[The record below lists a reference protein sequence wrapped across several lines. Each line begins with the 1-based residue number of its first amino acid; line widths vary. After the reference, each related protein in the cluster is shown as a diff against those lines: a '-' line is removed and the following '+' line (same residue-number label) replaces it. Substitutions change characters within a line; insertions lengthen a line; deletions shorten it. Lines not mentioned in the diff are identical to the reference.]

1 MRLRLA
7 TGVTGAAVVVGAIW
21 LGAPWLTLLAL
32 AGGGLAIREYYR
44 LTPPGVGPMPVVLG
58 VAAVAALLLVAE
70 AASGR
75 DFYLAS
81 GLVLAA
87 WTFAA
92 LLWFIACYRVGQA
105 QTEDS
110 LFEASD
116 ADAAPEDNAPPDD
129 ESSPYHRGTG
139 PELNEF
145 GPYEGRW
152 EFDANDELADSEEW
166 DDSFSGEFEPDDDPD
181 ADAGW
186 GQRPWLGFLFL
197 LLGPVYI
204 GFLLGHGLA
213 MRDLSGGDGDLGQA
227 WLLFTLLA
235 VFACDTGAFAVGRLV
250 GRHRMAPRISPN
262 KTWEGAVGGLAAS
275 MGAAL
280 LVGLVFDLALP
291 DWHKALIGPVSIPGP
306 AFYLSPVI
314 MPVWQ
319 QAFIG
324 AVAGVAAQVGDLFE
338 SALKRAAN
346 VKDSG
351 SIMPGHGGILDRM
364 DSILF
369 ALPAVFYMLLAVGLR
384 L

>member
-32 AGGGLAIREYYR
+32 LGGGLALREFYR
-44 LTPPGVGPMPVVLG
+44 LAPPGVGPMPVALG
-58 VAAVAALLLVAE
+58 VTAVAALLLAAE

-87 WTFAA
+87 WAFAA
-92 LLWFIACYRVGQA
+92 LLWFIACYRGGPT
-105 QTEDS
+105 TETSALAEDT
-110 LFEASD
+110 D
-116 ADAAPEDNAPPDD
+116 ADWELEAGTPQDDDLPFDHLGMGGDTGEFEVDEGQWETDDD
-129 ESSPYHRGTG
+129 ETDDG
-139 PELNEF
+139 
-145 GPYEGRW
+145 
-152 EFDANDELADSEEW
+152 EEW
-166 DDSFSGEFEPDDDPD
+166 DDGFSDDLEPDDAPD
-181 ADAGW
+181 EDESAGW
-186 GQRPWLGFLFL
+186 GARPWLGFLFL

-213 MRDLSGGDGDLGQA
+213 MRDLSGGEGDLGRA
-227 WLLFTLLA
+227 WLLFTLLV
-235 VFACDTGAFAVGRLV
+235 VFACDTGAFAVGRLA
-250 GRHRMAPRISPN
+250 GRHRMAPRLSPN
-262 KTWEGAVGGLAAS
+262 KTWEGAAGGLAAS
-275 MGAAL
+275 VGAAL
-280 LVGLVFDLALP
+280 LVGLAFELTLPEWHQAL
-291 DWHKALIGPVSIPGP
+291 
-306 AFYLSPVI
+306 
-314 MPVWQ
+314 
-319 QAFIG
+319 IG

-369 ALPAVFYMLLAVGLR
+369 ALPAVFYMLLAAGLR

>member
-44 LTPPGVGPMPVVLG
+44 LTPPGMGPMPVVLG
-58 VAAVAALLLVAE
+58 VTAVSALLLAAE

-75 DFYLAS
+75 DFHLAS

-87 WTFAA
+87 WAFAA
-92 LLWFIACYRVGQA
+92 LLWFVACYRGKP
-105 QTEDS
+105 S
-110 LFEASD
+110 
-116 ADAAPEDNAPPDD
+116 APEDSSGVEEFEANGATEWSDYPEDESPFDRLRTSGNPGLPGACARPGESTAEGEPDD
-129 ESSPYHRGTG
+129 V
-139 PELNEF
+139 
-145 GPYEGRW
+145 GPYG
-152 EFDANDELADSEEW
+152 ELEE
-166 DDSFSGEFEPDDDPD
+166 DEFEPDDEPD
-181 ADAGW
+181 EDVGW
-186 GQRPWLGFLFL
+186 GERPWLGFLFL
-197 LLGPVYI
+197 LLGPVYV

-213 MRDLSGGDGDLGQA
+213 MRDLSGDAGDSGCS
-227 WLLFTLLA
+227 WLLFTLLV
-235 VFACDTGAFAVGRLV
+235 VFACDTGALAVGRLL
-250 GRHRMAPRISPN
+250 GRHRMAPRVSPN
-262 KTWEGAVGGLAAS
+262 KTWEGAAGGLAAS
-275 MGAAL
+275 VGAAL
-280 LVGLVFDLALP
+280 LVGLVF
-291 DWHKALIGPVSIPGP
+291 G
-306 AFYLSPVI
+306 LSVPL
-314 MPVWQ
+314 WQ